1 MEKEPLKRK
10 ITETMKALFVATVVR
25 KHIME
30 FHVPYLCMLKDMGFE
45 TAVAARND
53 YDDPAECWIPYC
65 DDYFDINFRRNPFD
79 PRNIKAY
86 MDLKRVINTGGYD
99 IIHCHT
105 PVGGALTRLAA
116 RKARK
121 NGSKVFYTA
130 HGFHFYSGA
139 PIINWVLF
147 YPVERLLA
155 SFTDLLLTVNKE
167 DYERAKR
174 FGTGNVAYIQGVG
187 VDTQLFANKR
197 ADNSRDL
204 RAELG
209 IPEDAT
215 VLLSVG
221 EINKNKNHRLVIRAL
236 PEFRNVWYVIC
247 GDGPLSYEL
256 QDYSSQLSVRDR
268 VIFAG
273 YRNDVADYLS
283 IADIFVFPSYRE
295 GLPVA
300 LVEAMASGLICIA
313 SRNRGTNDLME
324 NSRLRF
330 EASNVE
336 ELKEKLNIALSED
349 CSDEVRR
356 NAETIKKYDIGNV
369 LSVARQY
376 YTDALSK
383 CRQR

>member
-1 MEKEPLKRK
+1 
-10 ITETMKALFVATVVR
+10 MKALFVATVVK

-30 FHVPYLCMLKDMGFE
+30 FHVPYLRMLKGMGFE
-45 TAVAARND
+45 TAVAAHND
-53 YDDPAECWIPYC
+53 YDDPADCRIPYC
-65 DDYFDINFRRNPFD
+65 DNYFDINFRRNPFD

-86 MDLKRVINTGGYD
+86 MDLKRVINAGEYD

-105 PVGGALTRLAA
+105 PVGGVLTRLAA
-116 RKARK
+116 RKARE

-167 DYERAKR
+167 DYDRAKR
-174 FGTGNVAYIQGVG
+174 FGTGNVAYIPGVG
-187 VDTQLFANKR
+187 VDTQLFARIKTG
-197 ADNSRDL
+197 NSRNL

-209 IPEDAT
+209 IPKDAT

-221 EINKNKNHRLVIRAL
+221 EVNKNKNHRLVIQAM

-247 GDGPLSYEL
+247 GDGPLSDEL
-256 QDYSSQLSVRDR
+256 QEYSLQLSVRDR

-283 IADIFVFPSYRE
+283 ITDIFVFPSYRE

-330 EASNVE
+330 DASNVE
-336 ELKEKLNIALSED
+336 EFREKLNIALSED
-349 CSDEVRR
+349 CSDEIRR